1 MSIQVALY
9 HRTHY
14 KFDRPV
20 SLSPHIIRLRP
31 APHTRTPI
39 DSYTMKIKP
48 ENHFL
53 NWQQDAF
60 GNYMARLVFPEK
72 SEELLIEVEL
82 IANLSVINP
91 FDFFL
96 EEDVQEYPFEY
107 SARLRKELK
116 PYLEITEDG
125 PLLQSLLAEINR
137 EKQLT
142 IDFLVQVN
150 QVVNSKLDYTI
161 RMQPGVQSPE
171 ETLQAGIGS
180 CRDFSWLMVQLF
192 RHLGLAARFVSGYSV
207 QLRPDEKP
215 LEGPAGVNQD
225 VTDLHAWVEVYVPG
239 AGWIGLDATSG
250 LLATEG
256 HIPLTCVPD
265 FQSAAPI
272 EGATDVAKVEFSYS
286 NTVKRI
292 FEDPR
297 VTKPYTEE
305 EWEAVNAL
313 GQQVDKD
320 LLEND
325 VRLTIGGE
333 PTFVSIDDMEAE
345 QWNTAADGSHKRTLA
360 WNLALRLRNTF
371 GPGGMLHY
379 GQGKWYPGEPLPR
392 WSYTLLW
399 RKDGTPVWKDVS
411 LLAHPAK
418 DYGLTIKEARKFA
431 EMLANHLGIPDKNL
445 QPAYEDVFYMLWE
458 EGQVPVDQD
467 PLKAD
472 LDDPLQR
479 RSLAKIL
486 DRGLGNPVGYVLP
499 LDWDFVREDWRSS
512 PWSFRRKHLYLIP
525 GNSPMG
531 LRLPLEALPETV
543 EVPTIPSQLED
554 LPELNPRS
562 PEDLSKPALST
573 ETIAVVRTAL
583 CVEAREGKIFLFL
596 PPIHH
601 IEHSLELLQVIEKTA
616 TQLQIPVVLEG
627 YAPPRDYRM
636 ELISVTPDPGVIEV
650 NIHPAATW
658 KELVDRT
665 DKLYEQARLARLGTE
680 KFMLDGRHTGT
691 GGGNHITIGAAKP
704 ADSPFLRRPDL
715 LRSLIT
721 YWQQHP
727 SLSYLFSGA
736 FVGPTSQAPRI
747 DEGRDDRLYEMEIA
761 FAQVPGPGKERI
773 PLWLVDRLFRNLL
786 TDLTGNT
793 HRAEFCIDKLYSP
806 DSASGRLGL
815 LELRGFDM
823 PPHKHMSLVQMLL
836 VRALISWFWKEPYER
851 PLVRWGTTLHDK
863 FLLPHFCYQDM
874 AEIVA
879 DLNRA
884 GYPFQLSWLDPFQEF
899 RFPRYGSV
907 QIKEMAIEVRMAIE
921 PWHVL
926 GEEIANTG
934 TARFVDSSVE
944 RVQVK
949 LSGLTESRYV
959 LLCNGVRVPL
969 KATGVQGEFVAGI
982 RYRAW
987 QPPSALHPTL
997 GVDSPLVFD
1006 LVDTWQGQVVGGCTY
1021 HVSHP
1026 GGRSYETFPV
1036 NAYEAE
1042 SRRINRFRD
1051 TDFTPGP
1058 VEYTPLNTRVTSFRA
1073 QAPSGKKVTLPDS
1086 KMVENPDFP
1095 FTLDLRLGKKRK

>member
-1 MSIQVALY
+1 MSIQVALH

-39 DSYTMKIKP
+39 ESYAMRIKP

-60 GNYMARLVFPEK
+60 GNYLARLVFPEK

-91 FDFFL
+91 FDFFV
-96 EEDVQEYPFEY
+96 EESVRDYPFEY
-107 SARLRKELK
+107 SPRLQKELQ
-116 PYLEITEDG
+116 PYLEVTEDG
-125 PLLQSLLAEINR
+125 ALLQSLLAEINR
-137 EKQLT
+137 EKQSI

-150 QVVNSKLDYTI
+150 QLVNRKLDYTI

-171 ETLQAGIGS
+171 ETLRAGIGS

-192 RHLGLAARFVSGYSV
+192 RRLGLAARFVSGYSV
-207 QLRPDEKP
+207 QLAPDEKP
-215 LEGPAGVNQD
+215 LEGPAGVSQD

-250 LLATEG
+250 LMATEG
-256 HIPLTCVPD
+256 HIPLACVPN
-265 FQSAAPI
+265 FESAAPI
-272 EGATDVAKVEFSYS
+272 EGATDIAKVDFEFS
-286 NTVKRI
+286 NTVRRI
-292 FEDPR
+292 REDPR
-297 VTKPYTEE
+297 VTKPYTED
-305 EWEAVNAL
+305 EWEAINAL
-313 GQQVDKD
+313 GLQVDKD
-320 LLEND
+320 LEEND

-333 PTFVSIDDMEAE
+333 PTFVSIDDMEGE
-345 QWNTAADGSHKRTLA
+345 QWNTAADGTHKRTLA
-360 WNLALRLRNTF
+360 WNLALRLRDTF
-371 GPGGMLHY
+371 GPGGVLHY

-392 WSYTLLW
+392 WAYTLLW
-399 RKDGTPVWKDVS
+399 RKDGQPVWRDVS

-418 DYGLTIKEARKFA
+418 DYGLTSEDADRFA
-431 EMLANHLGIPDKNL
+431 TSLAQNLGISTEYKR
-445 QPAYEDVFYMLWE
+445 PAYEDIFYMLWE
-458 EGQVPVDQD
+458 EGQAPVDRD
-467 PLKAD
+467 PLEAD
-472 LDDPLQR
+472 PDDPLHR
-479 RSLAKIL
+479 RTLAQIL
-486 DRGLGNPVGYVLP
+486 NHGLGKPVGYVLP
-499 LDWDFVREDWRSS
+499 LDWDFVQQDWRSS
-512 PWSFRRKHLYLIP
+512 SWPLRRQHLFLIP

-531 LRLPLEALPETV
+531 LRLPLDSLPETTEAPV
-543 EVPTIPSQLED
+543 ERSPLED
-554 LPELNPRS
+554 LPKLSFRS
-562 PEDLSKPALST
+562 PEELAERTLST
-573 ETIAVVRTAL
+573 EVVGVVRKAL
-583 CVEAREGKIFLFL
+583 CVEAREGKVLVFL
-596 PPIHH
+596 PPISH
-601 IEHSLELLQVIEKTA
+601 IEHCLELLQVIEKTA
-616 TQLQIPVVLEG
+616 ADLQMPVVLEG
-627 YAPPRDYRM
+627 YTPPRDHRM
-636 ELISVTPDPGVIEV
+636 EQMNITPDPGVIEV
-650 NIHPAATW
+650 NIHPARSW
-658 KELVDRT
+658 PELVENT
-665 DKLYEQARLARLGTE
+665 DKLYEQARLSRLATE

-691 GGGNHITIGAAKP
+691 GGGNHITIGAARP
-704 ADSPFLRRPDL
+704 ADSPLLRRPDL

-721 YWQQHP
+721 YWQHHP

-736 FVGPTSQAPRI
+736 FVGPTSQAPRV
-747 DEGRDDRLYEMEIA
+747 DEGRDDRLYELEIA
-761 FAQVPGPGKERI
+761 FSQVPRPGEGYI

-806 DSASGRLGL
+806 DSTSGRLGL
-815 LELRGFDM
+815 LEFRGFDM
-823 PPHKHMSLVQMLL
+823 PPHKRMSLVQMLL

-851 PLVRWGTTLHDK
+851 PLVRWGTALHDR
-863 FLLPHFCYQDM
+863 FLLPHFCHQDM
-874 AEIVA
+874 AEVVA

-907 QIKEMAIEVRMAIE
+907 QIRDMSMEVRMAIE

-926 GEEIANTG
+926 GEEMSNTG

-949 LSGLTESRYV
+949 LTGLTESRYA

-969 KATGVQGEFVAGI
+969 KATGVQGEYVAGI

-1006 LVDTWQGQVVGGCTY
+1006 LVDTWQKQVVGGCTY

-1058 VEYTPLNTRVTSFRA
+1058 VEYTPLNTRITSFR
-1073 QAPSGKKVTLPDS
+1073 PLTEVEKKIPIEPKV
-1086 KMVENPDFP
+1086 VENPEFP
-1095 FTLDLRLGKKRK
+1095 FTLDLRLARKKS